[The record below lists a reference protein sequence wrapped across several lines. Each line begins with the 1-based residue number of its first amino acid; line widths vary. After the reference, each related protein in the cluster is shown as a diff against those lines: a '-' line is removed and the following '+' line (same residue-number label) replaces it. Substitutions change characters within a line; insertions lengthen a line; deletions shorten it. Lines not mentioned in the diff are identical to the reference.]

1 MSNEFYRSIVVVDN
15 VVMVRAEVT
24 VAEAV
29 VAAGDDDGEGLEDLR
44 GAVEALRDGGG
55 GDWGGPRHCGNLLKE

>member
-1 MSNEFYRSIVVVDN
+1 
-15 VVMVRAEVT
+15 MVRAEVT